1 MRKQI
6 DISAQQKRENANRTK
21 QEKERD
27 EIFSKI
33 ERESKNSSLLGYY
46 YYGEKKSKRK
56 DARRMRELGRLLE
69 HLCYVCACEY
79 RSSFFLARA
88 RAFVFFSFS
97 SPFSENF
104 KTLNSIAEKKISA
117 HTRFTHK
124 THSSAHSRL
133 KHTHTHTNTRT
144 RERERERERER
155 V

>member
-88 RAFVFFSFS
+88 RAFVFFFFFFS
-97 SPFSENF
+97 LFRKLQNP
-104 KTLNSIAEKKISA
+104 KLYCRKKNL
-117 HTRFTHK
+117 R
-124 THSSAHSRL
+124 
-133 KHTHTHTNTRT
+133 THTIYTQNTQLGT
-144 RERERERERER
+144 
-155 V
+155 